1 MLLQRPGLVLWG
13 ALLALT
19 LSVNPGDVQAQ
30 SIRLDLTNSSL
41 AVGLGQVVA
50 QGEVDVVYAQR
61 LVQGVVV
68 SCSYR
73 GATPLNALRCLL
85 RGTNLEA
92 RSTGPRQYVIVARSR
107 TARER
112 TVAGVVLNG
121 SSGQPLPG
129 AHVLLVDLGRGAIT
143 NRTGFFSFPAMREGP
158 QRVQISF
165 LGFTVLDT
173 LVNASKGSSRFR
185 LTPQAIMADE
195 VLVQSTQLR
204 PGDRTPLPGMSA
216 PPMTRLERL
225 PAALGG
231 RDLLEALSW
240 LPGIRRSGE
249 VTGGLLVRGS
259 GPDQNLYLLDGAPV
273 YHPWHAFSLISTF
286 QTETFRSVRVY
297 RGAFP
302 AEFGGRLSA
311 VLDAE
316 LSDGRGPEPEARAAI
331 NAHSG
336 RFLIE
341 TPIGS
346 RSSFMLGG
354 RRSYIDRL
362 IGDSHPVS
370 DEFGRRDTLR
380 TGYYFYDWTAK
391 LVFRPDD
398 KSRLSFTS
406 YRGRDDLD
414 LRLPF
419 DLSLDLSSW
428 LRPTDLLFEVKEFWR
443 NRVFSARYERLLS
456 ARWYLTATAY
466 DSRYEAQEGI
476 FLRPTLSSSVR
487 SSYGVD
493 IRDLGAR
500 IDVDFFRSDRHQLR
514 MGAQVVSR
522 EFSSSIDALVEYNPD
537 LSERLQE
544 TSRSTAVEISGY
556 LQDTWQ
562 ATNQIEVIAG
572 LRTVAFGSDRIARVE
587 PRLSAQWSVDPQL
600 LLIRASLTRSYQY
613 LHRIKERQSFLYD
626 IVSSRWIPS
635 SRTTSPAR
643 GTELALGVESRP
655 RGMELSAG
663 VYLRNQKH
671 ILLPRDVYQS
681 KSELVGP
688 GIEIGALLGQYV
700 AGEARAMGLELGASG
715 NRNGFFGSVAVTF
728 ERSETRAREIGEQR
742 FRPARFDVP
751 VSVQAY
757 AERRVGAWGYGIGAH
772 VRSGYPLTIPEA
784 RYELSGP
791 LGDEPVAYLYRTS
804 PNNGRLPAYW
814 RVDANVTRTFGWLD
828 MDWRVQLQLYNV
840 LSHRNVIDRLF
851 EPTGT
856 SVRTVDRRGLPLLP
870 LFEIEIVL

>member
-1 MLLQRPGLVLWG
+1 MAV
-13 ALLALT
+13 
-19 LSVNPGDVQAQ
+19 SVNPGGVRAQ
-30 SIRLDLTNSSL
+30 SIRLDLMDTPL
-41 AVGLGQVVA
+41 IVGLGQVIA
-50 QGEVDVVYAQR
+50 QAEVDVVYAQR
-61 LVQGVVV
+61 LVEGVLV

-73 GATPLNALRCLL
+73 GSVPLTALRCLL
-85 RGTNLEA
+85 RGTDLEA
-92 RSTGPRQYVIVARSR
+92 RSTGPRQFVIVARSSA
-107 TARER
+107 ARER

-121 SSGQPLPG
+121 SSGLPLAG

-165 LGFTVLDT
+165 LGFSALDT
-173 LVNASKGSSRFR
+173 LVNASRGSTRFLLSPR
-185 LTPQAIMADE
+185 AIMGDDI
-195 VLVQSTQLR
+195 LVQSTQLR

-225 PAALGG
+225 PASLGG
-231 RDLLEALSW
+231 HDLLEALSW

-316 LSDGRGPEPEARAAI
+316 LSDGRGPEPKARAAV
-331 NAHSG
+331 NTHSG

-341 TPIGS
+341 TPIGA

-362 IGDSHPVS
+362 VGESHPVS
-370 DEFGRRDTLR
+370 DESGRLDTLR

-428 LRPTDLLFEVKEFWR
+428 LRPADLLFEVREVWR

-466 DSRYEAQEGI
+466 DSGYEAQEGV

-493 IRDLGAR
+493 IRDLGGR
-500 IDVDFFRSDRHQLR
+500 IDVDYFRSARNEVR
-514 MGAQVVSR
+514 MGVQLVSR
-522 EFSSSIDALVEYNPD
+522 EFSSEIDALVEYNPH
-537 LSERLQE
+537 LSERLHE
-544 TSRSTAVEISGY
+544 NSRSTAVEISGY
-556 LQDTWQ
+556 VQNTWQ
-562 ATNQIEVIAG
+562 ATNRVEVIAG
-572 LRTVAFGSDRIARVE
+572 LRTVAFGSDRIARAE

-600 LLIRASLTRSYQY
+600 LLVRASLTRSYQY

-635 SRTTSPAR
+635 NSKTSPAR

-655 RGMELSAG
+655 RGMDLSAG
-663 VYLRNQKH
+663 VYIRDQRH
-671 ILLPRDVYQS
+671 VLLPRDVYQS
-681 KSELVGP
+681 KNELVGP

-700 AGEARAMGLELGASG
+700 AGEARAMGLEMGAAG

-728 ERSETRAREIGEQR
+728 ERSETRARELGEET
-742 FRPARFDVP
+742 FRPARLDVP
-751 VSVQAY
+751 VSIQAY
-757 AERRVGAWGYGIGAH
+757 AERRVGAWGYGIGAQI
-772 VRSGYPLTIPEA
+772 RSGYPLTIPEA

-791 LGDEPVAYLYRTS
+791 LDDEPVTYLYRAS
-804 PNNGRLPAYW
+804 PNNGRLPTYW
-814 RVDANVTRTFGWLD
+814 RVDANVTRAFNWLD
-828 MDWRVQLQLYNV
+828 MDWQVQLQVYN
-840 LSHRNVIDRLF
+840 LLNHRNIIDRLF

-856 SVRTVDRRGLPLLP
+856 SVRTIDRRGLPLIP
-870 LFEIEIVL
+870 LFEIAIVL